1 MDKFISYISRGF
13 GFVYAFIKRMTKKKG
28 LIKNNQILIVATGH
42 IGNAIIDAPAIED
55 LSKFYKSIGK
65 RVCLLCSDAMNSAFD
80 LVIDLSEVTFL
91 GNNYHYGDRGT
102 YFSVVRQTLN
112 NLKGHGFEKIIV
124 TLTNCDPLAHYI
136 VACVPTN
143 ESWGIFDD
151 VKQEYGY
158 IRHYFERYYTNKVM
172 VPVDL
177 HETQRLKLM
186 LEQLGCHGHRTR
198 ISYIPKQMESL
209 KRAPYITVAV
219 DSMSTSRRWV
229 SEKFVALI
237 HKLLESYSYDVY
249 LTGNHVTEH
258 ETQVYE
264 AAFDKQL
271 RVKNYIGKTSFKE
284 WIELLR
290 HSRFHIGVDSGSIHV
305 AASVGTQSFCLTG
318 VWDAKRV
325 MPYQIDEKDDST
337 MEPICIYRS
346 DVDINEM
353 DCYACKVYRT
363 RIGRGNKEC
372 YSLCMNGRPCLCLG
386 KIEVEDVERSIASI
400 DAVLRKQK
408 EEDMYA

>member
-1 MDKFISYISRGF
+1 MNKLISYISRGF
-13 GFVYAFIKRMTKKKG
+13 GFVYASIKRMTKKKG

-42 IGNAIIDAPAIED
+42 IGNAIIDASAIDD
-55 LSKFYKSIGK
+55 LIKFYKGIGK
-65 RVCLLCSDAMNSAFD
+65 KVFLLCSDAMKAAFD
-80 LVIDLSEVTFL
+80 LVIDLSEVEFI
-91 GNNYHYGDRGT
+91 GENYHYEGSGT
-102 YFSVVRQTLN
+102 YFSVVKRTLN
-112 NLKGHGFEKIIV
+112 GFKDCEFEKIIV
-124 TLTNCDPLAHYI
+124 TLTNCDALAHYI

-177 HETQRLKLM
+177 QETQRLKLM

-198 ISYIPKQMESL
+198 ISYIPKQMEMSKL
-209 KRAPYITVAV
+209 APYITVAV

-229 SEKFVALI
+229 SEKFVALV
-237 HKLLESYSYDVY
+237 HKLLELYSYDVY
-249 LTGNHVTEH
+249 LTGSHATEH
-258 ETQVYE
+258 EMQVYKV
-264 AAFDKQL
+264 AFDGQP

-290 HSRFHIGVDSGSIHV
+290 HSQFHIGVDSGSIHV

-325 MPYQIDEKDDST
+325 MPYQIDEKDDRT
-337 MEPICIYRS
+337 TEPICVYRS
-346 DVDINEM
+346 DVNINELN
-353 DCYACKVYRT
+353 CYACKVYRT
-363 RIGRGNKEC
+363 QTGRGNYEC
-372 YSLCMNGRPCLCLG
+372 YSQCMKGYPCLCLER
-386 KIEVEDVERSIASI
+386 IEVEDVERSIVSMGGA
-400 DAVLRKQK
+400 L
-408 EEDMYA
+408 